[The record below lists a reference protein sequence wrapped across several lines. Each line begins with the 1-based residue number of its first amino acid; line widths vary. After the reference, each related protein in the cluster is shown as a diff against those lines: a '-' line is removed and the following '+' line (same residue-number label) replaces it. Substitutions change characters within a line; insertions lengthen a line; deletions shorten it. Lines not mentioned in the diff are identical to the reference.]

1 VQEVQLKRTGL
12 ESLETTPTVRD
23 DLLYHRPI
31 RDDIG
36 TLDKLCITFSFL
48 MQSASVTIAV
58 LPTKYS
64 NKTRL

>member
-23 DLLYHRPI
+23 NLLYHRPI

-36 TLDKLCITFSFL
+36 TLDKLCHHIFVSDATGISHDRCF
-48 MQSASVTIAV
+48 TH
-58 LPTKYS
+58 
-64 NKTRL
+64 